1 MVIYPM
7 LPGHAVSSRL
17 FANFSHQTKG
27 ITLKKRVFVFS
38 ALTLATSAALAWVD
52 GDTQCVQYLRDHGRN
67 HPHCPTTQLPPAT
80 PATPALTAEQRQAQ
94 EQAQR
99 QTQAQLQAQFAQ
111 AMSQNDIR
119 TAASVYAQMSPDMR
133 STVTT
138 TVSPEQRQALEN
150 QIAIDN
156 QSRAEANGN
165 GSPVTITDQSRS
177 LVYNPV
183 QTAPLPPTLTVAGIE
198 LRKYGECGAQWK
210 VKPYNNAFYVP
221 RVWGLWHGRE
231 DFKTMH
237 GELDGRAD
245 EMFRMET
252 IDLPAPIYERVVIAW
267 GHQLYM
273 IATHATQGG
282 GGSGSANHAGSS
294 AFGVGTSLSANAS
307 HASIGVIA
315 MPCEYRVKKAD
326 TTPPP
331 PAPPAAVIIPPPA
344 AALAL
349 DQDKAP
355 FVTAERRYTGPYSPK
370 KSDSCRVTKPDGKV
384 IWVKKTSPEQEC
396 GSVPVTAPAV
406 TDTRLKDGKK

>member
-1 MVIYPM
+1 M
-7 LPGHAVSSRL
+7 
-17 FANFSHQTKG
+17 
-27 ITLKKRVFVFS
+27 KKHVLVLS
-38 ALTLATSAALAWVD
+38 VLSLATSAAFAWTP
-52 GDTQCVQYLRDHGRN
+52 GSQQCVDWLRQHGSN
-67 HPHCPTTQLPPAT
+67 HPDCTGTTLPPAT
-80 PATPALTAEQRQAQ
+80 PAAPALTAEQRQAQ

-99 QTQAQLQAQFAQ
+99 QAQAQLQAQFAQ
-111 AMSQNDIR
+111 AVSQNDIR
-119 TAASVYAQMSPDMR
+119 TAASIYAQMSPDMR
-133 STVTT
+133 NTVSTTVTL
-138 TVSPEQRQALEN
+138 SPEQRQALEN

-156 QSRAEANGN
+156 RSNAEANNN
-165 GSPVTITDQSRS
+165 GSPVTITDESRS

-210 VKPYNNAFYVP
+210 VKQYDNAFYVP

-231 DFKTMH
+231 EFKTMH

-245 EMFRMET
+245 EKFRMET

-267 GHQLYM
+267 GHQLYL
-273 IATHATQGG
+273 IVTHATQGG

-315 MPCEYRVKKAD
+315 MPCEFRVKKAD

-331 PAPPAAVIIPPPA
+331 PAPPAPPTGLVIVPPA
-344 AALAL
+344 AAAPAL

-355 FVTAERRYTGPYSPK
+355 FLTAERRYTGPYTPK
-370 KSDSCRVTKPDGKV
+370 KGDSCRVTMPGGKV
-384 IWVKKTSPEQEC
+384 VWVKKTSPEQEC

-406 TDTRLKDGKK
+406 TDARLKDGKK

>member
-1 MVIYPM
+1 M
-7 LPGHAVSSRL
+7 
-17 FANFSHQTKG
+17 
-27 ITLKKRVFVFS
+27 KKHVLVFS
-38 ALTLATSAALAWVD
+38 ALTLATSAAFAWTP
-52 GDTQCVQYLRDHGRN
+52 GSQQCVDWLRQHGSN
-67 HPHCPTTQLPPAT
+67 HPDCAGTTLPPAA
-80 PATPALTAEQRQAQ
+80 PAAPALTAEQRQAQ

-99 QTQAQLQAQFAQ
+99 QAQAQLQAQFAQ
-111 AMSQNDIR
+111 AVSQNDIR
-119 TAASVYAQMSPDMR
+119 TAASIYAQMSPDMR
-133 STVTT
+133 NTVST
-138 TVSPEQRQALEN
+138 TVALSPEQRQALES
-150 QIAIDN
+150 QITIDN
-156 QSRAEANGN
+156 ESRAEANNN

-210 VKPYNNAFYVP
+210 VKPYDNAFYVP

-245 EMFRMET
+245 EKFRMET

-331 PAPPAAVIIPPPA
+331 PAPPTALIVVPPPA
-344 AALAL
+344 PPAAPEPSL
-349 DQDKAP
+349 DLKKEP
-355 FVTAERRYTGPYSPK
+355 RVTGRVIFTGPHTPK
-370 KSDSCRVTKPDGKV
+370 DDGKCPVTQPDGS
-384 IWVKKTSPEQEC
+384 VKRVPKRTPQDVC
-396 GSVPVTAPAV
+396 GSKLETAPTV
-406 TDTRLKDGKK
+406 VDGKGKGMKVDGK